1 MVQEEKQGESR
12 VLEVKT
18 GKRKKKVSRKREQP
32 TIPNASDRPSEVKTE
47 NQLLDSHKV
56 VINDLEK
63 GFVKGVM
70 KSKNLVGMSLKEDG
84 IRKFG
89 DNEKC

>member
-1 MVQEEKQGESR
+1 M
-12 VLEVKT
+12 
-18 GKRKKKVSRKREQP
+18 
-32 TIPNASDRPSEVKTE
+32 KTE
-47 NQLLDSHKV
+47 NQLLDLHKV

-63 GFVKGVM
+63 GFVKGAM

-89 DNEKC
+89 DSEYRKLCLGGAEKWSRKLVWEEFSFSRCFLVF